1 MSRHYRLIGMNKLTK
16 RRNGLKE
23 RIRREKDIYLNEN
36 TEIVSVRED
45 LEEIN
50 VLDPTFKWHRDFEGW
65 GENWVEF
72 GGDEYSYGELIC
84 VKGNN
89 LHLEKG
95 WSRTKQEVFS

>member
-1 MSRHYRLIGMNKLTK
+1 MRHTRNRQLEKL
-16 RRNGLKE
+16 G
-23 RIRREKDIYLNEN
+23 IDC
-36 TEIVSVRED
+36 ED
-45 LEEIN
+45 LNNIRMDDKRN
-50 VLDPTFKWHRDFEGW
+50 PNMFWFSWHHQDPTFKWHRDFEGW

-95 WSRTKQEVFS
+95 WSRTKQEAVS